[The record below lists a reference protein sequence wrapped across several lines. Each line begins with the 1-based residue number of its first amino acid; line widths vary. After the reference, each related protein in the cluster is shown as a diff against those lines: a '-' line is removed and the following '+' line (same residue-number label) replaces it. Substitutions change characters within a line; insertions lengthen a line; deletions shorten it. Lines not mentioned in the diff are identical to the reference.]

1 MKPPSLDGVATGH
14 IERVEGVGVHHGRE
28 LGEETVTP
36 EVAARVQLSRLLQ
49 GSDEHQGHTRGV
61 ETRSAAADHEAVAW
75 GAATAGEARAARH
88 VSRAV
93 LSEHGRTTRCDRREA

>member
-1 MKPPSLDGVATGH
+1 MEPPGLDGIATGLV
-14 IERVEGVGVHHGRE
+14 ERVEGVGVHHGRE

-75 GAATAGEARAARH
+75 GAGARLEGRRRR
-88 VSRAV
+88 VKRSERRRGRAP
-93 LSEHGRTTRCDRREA
+93 HG